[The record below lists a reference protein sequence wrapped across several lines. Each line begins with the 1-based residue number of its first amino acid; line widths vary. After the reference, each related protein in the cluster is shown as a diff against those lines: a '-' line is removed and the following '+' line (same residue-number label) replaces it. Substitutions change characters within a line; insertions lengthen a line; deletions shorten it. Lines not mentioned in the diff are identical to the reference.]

1 MSDTVLLDGDQV
13 LFMPMFGA
21 AIVVVQPGRLRGSG
35 PATVQGKKVCVD
47 GDEAQVQVPGCTYMT
62 ASHPIPGT
70 GTLKVLALA
79 PDQRAQHCQTGG
91 KPMLLKGG
99 QFQAKFEVQSP
110 AQMPAP
116 PGPPVPDPVP
126 LYTGQGQFLPGYF
139 MASAT

>member
-13 LFMPMFGA
+13 VFLPVFGA
-21 AIVVVQPGRLRGSG
+21 AVVAVQPGRLPGSG

-47 GDEAQVQVPGCTYMT
+47 GDEGRVQVPGCSYFTP
-62 ASHPIPGT
+62 SHPIPGT
-70 GTLKVLALA
+70 GTLKILALA

-99 QFQAKFEVQSP
+99 QFQAKFEVQAP

-116 PGPPVPDPVP
+116 PGPPVPDPLT
-126 LYTGQGQFLPGYF
+126 LYVGQGQFVPAYVL
-139 MASAT
+139 AQAT